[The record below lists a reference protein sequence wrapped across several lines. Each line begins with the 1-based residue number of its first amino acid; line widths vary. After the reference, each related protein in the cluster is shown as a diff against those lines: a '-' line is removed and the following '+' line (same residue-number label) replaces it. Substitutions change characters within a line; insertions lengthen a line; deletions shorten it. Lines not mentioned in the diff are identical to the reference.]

1 MSKQRDDRILVRDDS
16 DLFRLVRRLTEEQPP
31 TEARDLER
39 GTESVIQVELPFSV
53 LLDIVDRLTED
64 KAVLLYHR
72 LENRLDRTTM
82 SAS

>member
-39 GTESVIQVELPFSV
+39 GTEPMVQIELSFHEAWKTGETARQVNEADPCQI
-53 LLDIVDRLTED
+53 D
-64 KAVLLYHR
+64 
-72 LENRLDRTTM
+72 
-82 SAS
+82 